1 MNLPVREGDEV
12 VKMPDIVKV
21 YGDGGSR
28 VNATVIVGERGA
40 VVVDTHVTL
49 EDGKALKDMAGQASG
64 GRPILAV
71 ILTHEHFDHIVG
83 NQFFDCPIISTAAA
97 RESIVA
103 LSTDRL
109 PEGFTPT
116 PPTETFTGEMY
127 IHLGD
132 ITLELRS
139 DGGHSPG
146 QLSVFIPE
154 HGVLL
159 TGDNVF
165 NGRTPYVGD
174 ADVPRWLEVLTRLH
188 AMGPEVVIP
197 GHGQIGGKEILI
209 QQRDWLEAFL
219 GLAQD
224 CFRKGIGVEEA
235 ADKVVAELKANPA
248 RRQVIAEGIRKIC
261 AKDGR

>member
-1 MNLPVREGDEV
+1 VR
-12 VKMPDIVKV
+12 MPDFVKV

-28 VNATVIVGERGA
+28 VNATVITGKRGT

-49 EDGKALKDMAGQASG
+49 EDGKALKDMAVEASG

-83 NQFFDCPIISTAAA
+83 NQFFSCPIISTAAA
-97 RESIVA
+97 RRCIQEIS
-103 LSTDRL
+103 SERL
-109 PEGFTPT
+109 PEGFVLT
-116 PPTETFTGEMY
+116 PPTETFTGEMS
-127 IHLGD
+127 IHIGD
-132 ITLELRS
+132 MTLVLWS

-146 QLSVFIPE
+146 ELSVFIPE

-174 ADVPRWLEVLTRLH
+174 ADVPKWLEVLTRLR

-197 GHGQIGGKEILI
+197 GHGPVGGKEILVR
-209 QQRDWLEAFL
+209 QRDWLEAFL
-219 GLAQD
+219 VLAQD

-235 ADKVVAELKANPA
+235 ADKVVAELKADPA
-248 RRQVIAEGIRKIC
+248 RRQVLAEGIRKIYER
-261 AKDGR
+261 DRR